1 MQWFQ
6 SKKIAELESR
16 IAELEANEAQHLQ
29 TIEKLQFEK
38 TLKDGT
44 TNSLLQQIAHKTSE
58 SILFAE
64 VRDSLDL
71 IRNQAALSSDTLAS
85 EQSKLRETSSLF
97 QQSTMVLDQIARGLD
112 HLGETT
118 EKSVTSVKSLN
129 EATQGIAQFTDMITE
144 ISNQTNLLALN
155 AAIEAARAGEQG
167 RGFAVV
173 ADEVRTLAGKT
184 ADATDEIKEFVTSIT
199 SNSEQTSNNFDEI
212 ALSMNNMNTSVETVS
227 NVIDEVVQ
235 LANSMTS
242 VITLSTARSFMDTV
256 KLDHVLY
263 KMDVYRTIFGLDSR
277 SSDDFAD
284 HTSCR
289 LGSWYY
295 EGEGLKLND
304 FDNYK
309 NLASPHARVHEMG
322 KLAVSAHSSGDHD
335 GSIAALSE
343 METASTEVLK
353 LLDDMALDYQQ
364 IMLESS
370 QTATGQTEESGDI
383 DLF

>member
-29 TIEKLQFEK
+29 TIEKLQSEK

-71 IRNQAALSSDTLAS
+71 IRNQAALSSDILVS

-97 QQSTMVLDQIARGLD
+97 QQSTMVLDQIAQGLD

-118 EKSVTSVKSLN
+118 EKSVNSVKSLN

-173 ADEVRTLAGKT
+173 ADEVRTLAAKT

-199 SNSEQTSNNFDEI
+199 SNSEQTSHNFDEI
-212 ALSMNNMNTSVETVS
+212 ALSMNNMNASVETVS

-263 KMDVYRTIFGLDSR
+263 KMDVYRTIFGLDSK

-289 LGSWYY
+289 LGNWYY
-295 EGEGLKLND
+295 EGEGLKLAD
-304 FDNYK
+304 YDNYK
-309 NLASPHARVHEMG
+309 NLASPHAKVHEMG
-322 KLAVSAHSSGDHD
+322 RLAVSAHNSGDHD
-335 GSIAALSE
+335 GSIAALSD
-343 METASTEVLK
+343 MEIASTEVLK

-370 QTATGQTEESGDI
+370 QTATGKTEESGDI